1 MKKKIIN
8 GILMVAMLFAATTSF
23 VSCKDNVDDELIP
36 VYAEL
41 AKQKN
46 DLAAQITSIQNQIN
60 DMKAMGDQ
68 IEKNRVA
75 IQNLENT
82 VDGLQSQ
89 LDTINNQIST
99 LSADVDTIKAQL
111 DDMEDDIEDLQ
122 LAVTALADEIL
133 ALHEKIDKLITGIAI
148 NHTLNNVTGS
158 VNLPGGLLKMNA
170 LCAFFGS
177 NETGIV
183 QFPNTDEDAVV
194 IGEALTAAEVAPA
207 LAVNQEYNFDPDTY
221 ITQEHGN
228 AGMVFFTVNTED
240 PSLFDIS
247 EYTLSVRNSVGRTA
261 PIEFTDV
268 KPSSYQI
275 QTGIYKSGYVDTD
288 EDLAGDPYLY
298 QARANIARKDLEASK
313 FNLTKF
319 FNPKDFKD
327 KYKAAIDEIKAAEGK
342 TAKVKAI
349 VLTVAQFLR
358 DIYGDHMSGDNK
370 NILNPSWS
378 AQALVLSKEVDG
390 ETIMKRTDDFDLAVS
405 AVAPLSYNSF
415 WEMEGAFNLDTSA
428 LENAIAKLAE
438 KIKQDLG
445 GGSTTTFPVIEKI
458 SADGMSAYV
467 WATDDNSIAHDAAGA
482 GWVELPQQIVDAI
495 NNGLQIEDLNEALQN
510 ASQVADLGSKVD
522 NLTARFNSFIERVG
536 NKIVSLMHDHM
547 LTRGIAPIVL
557 FNTTEGVQ
565 RLASGRTVKAGIMQ
579 INVTSATEELLVPA
593 YAKYVALF
601 DADGNAVQANVY
613 NGSEQRFDI
622 DLSKAGQYKL
632 IVSCV
637 DYYGF
642 VINKKYDITVE

>member
-60 DMKAMGDQ
+60 DLKAMGDQ

-111 DDMEDDIEDLQ
+111 DDMEEDIEDLQ

-288 EDLAGDPYLY
+288 EDLAGDPYYY

-358 DIYGDHMSGDNK
+358 DIYGDNMSGDNK

-390 ETIMKRTDDFDLAVS
+390 ETIMKRTDDFNLAVS

-445 GGSTTTFPVIEKI
+445 AGSATTFPEITAI
-458 SADGMSAYV
+458 STDGMKALV
-467 WATDDNSIAHDAAGA
+467 QATDDPTAAPA
-482 GWVELPQQIVDAI
+482 AALWVDLPQQIVDAI

>member
-60 DMKAMGDQ
+60 DLKAMGDQ

-158 VNLPGGLLKMNA
+158 VNLPGGLLKLNA

-228 AGMVFFTVNTED
+228 AGMVIFTVNTED

-288 EDLAGDPYLY
+288 EDLAGDPYFY

-445 GGSTTTFPVIEKI
+445 GGSATTFPEITAI
-458 SADGMSAYV
+458 SADGMKALV
-467 WATDDNSIAHDAAGA
+467 WAADEGA
-482 GWVELPQQIVDAI
+482 TVVGDGAWVDLPQQIVDAI

-522 NLTARFNSFIERVG
+522 NLTARFNSFIEKVG

>member
-60 DMKAMGDQ
+60 DLKAMGDQ

-111 DDMEDDIEDLQ
+111 DDMEEDIEDLQ

-288 EDLAGDPYLY
+288 EDLAGDPYFY

-438 KIKQDLG
+438 KIKQDLPQVS
-445 GGSTTTFPVIEKI
+445 STNVPEIKEI
-458 SADGMSAYV
+458 SADGTKVYV
-467 WATDDNSIAHDAAGA
+467 QLAEDNTGTGA
-482 GWVELPQQIVDAI
+482 EWLELDQTIYKAI
-495 NNGLQIEDLNEALQN
+495 NEGLDIEALNDYLAQM
-510 ASQVADLGSKVD
+510 SQVADLGSTVD
-522 NLTARFNSFIERVG
+522 NLTARFNSFIEKVG

-613 NGSEQRFDI
+613 NGSEQRFDL